1 MKEFQKP
8 NKKSTIFHSPIVLL
22 LFAVFL
28 VIFLSSIIGLI
39 RKNHE
44 TAKNKEMA
52 ELEHDK
58 LTAQYEDLT
67 SETEKINSDRG
78 KEDIIREKFG
88 VVKKGE
94 GLVVVIDEDPS
105 LQAAAASSHG
115 SFVDFLKKIFS
126 KKKVSSEQSN

>member
-8 NKKSTIFHSPIVLL
+8 SKKSNMLHSPIILL

-58 LTAQYEDLT
+58 LTAQYEDLN
-67 SETEKINSDRG
+67 SETERIKSDRG

-105 LQAAAASSHG
+105 LRAAAASSHG
-115 SFVDFLKKIFS
+115 NFLDFLKKIFS
-126 KKKVSSEQSN
+126 KKKVSSE